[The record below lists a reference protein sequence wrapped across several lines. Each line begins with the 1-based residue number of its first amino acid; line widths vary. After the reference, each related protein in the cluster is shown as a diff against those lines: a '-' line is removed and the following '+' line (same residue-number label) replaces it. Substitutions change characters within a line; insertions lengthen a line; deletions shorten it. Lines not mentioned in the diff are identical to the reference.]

1 MATLERDGLSV
12 VIRKGRLSRKIPLHN
27 LELRERNNRYFFLD
41 GDMVVIALKK
51 SELDGDPRELIDLL
65 FKVKGDR
72 GEDGKSIQVQQSE
85 EGAII
90 IDADG
95 KETLVRHGAKGD
107 DGERGE
113 TGQTGERGSDGA
125 DGQAGAQGPRGEV
138 GPQGPQGEQGPQG
151 IQGEQGEQGPQ
162 GVVGPMGPQG
172 SRGPQGIQGAEGA
185 KGDKGDDGKQPLFWA
200 GEWIKDDY
208 TVDELVRYKKNGNL
222 YLCIKDTEDEEP
234 PTNEEFWE
242 LFLEKGEKGE
252 KGDAGINGLRG
263 PRGRNAGDI
272 LTYEGAR
279 RMNTTN
285 SYLECDK
292 VFMNESPILITRN
305 LYIDSIAVT
314 TNGVE
319 SWTAEI
325 HDDGVLIPGATL
337 TISGADS
344 GYVNNLNVAIDE
356 GAKLMFYVNGNKIN
370 KPRIIITLK
379 DR

>member
-1 MATLERDGLSV
+1 MATLEREGLSV
-12 VIRKGRLSRKIPLHN
+12 VIKKGRLSKKIPVHS
-27 LELRERNNRYFFLD
+27 LRIIERNNRIFFLND
-41 GDMVVIALKK
+41 GSVILALKPT
-51 SELDGDPRELIDLL
+51 ELTGNPKELVTQL
-65 FKVKGDR
+65 FNVKGDR
-72 GEDGKSIQVQQSE
+72 GEDGNSISVKLSQ
-85 EGAII
+85 EGVII

-95 KETLVRHGAKGD
+95 KENLVRHGAKGD
-107 DGERGE
+107 DGERGQE
-113 TGQTGERGSDGA
+113 GSVGEKGEKGERGETGDTGA
-125 DGQAGAQGPRGEV
+125 KGEKGDRGEK
-138 GPQGPQGEQGPQG
+138 GETGDK
-151 IQGEQGEQGPQ
+151 GEQGEKGD
-162 GVVGPMGPQG
+162 VGQKGDTGAMGIPG
-172 SRGPQGIQGAEGA
+172 LRGLQGIQGADGA
-185 KGDKGDDGKQPLFWA
+185 KGEKGDKGDVPFTWSGDW
-200 GEWIKDDY
+200 ERDDY
-208 TVDELVRYKKNGNL
+208 IEGEVVRYTKNGNL